1 MNDADLSVNEL
12 IEPVN
17 RYFHNSIAGQIV
29 NILKNT
35 WVTPDQVTYIS
46 IFIGLISAYIFS
58 LGTPWSFFLAGIVL
72 ELVLILDCVDGQL
85 ARVKKCASDLGR
97 LLDGIAGYIIYLAVL
112 GGIMIGL
119 DKYYIAL
126 ILFGAVTILRGIAYD
141 YCKLTFITIIQKG
154 YDGSDKEIL
163 DTYLKISKKTSI
175 LLKVYFNYLQV
186 QRFIFNG
193 YFNSFDSFSTIVND
207 KLDSFSTIVN
217 DGLDNGLIL
226 SFKKRKEYREK
237 VSSLM
242 VTWSW
247 NGVDSAMF
255 LLVLISVFGVIED
268 YLLPLA
274 IFIASQFIFTMIFH
288 RVKIY
293 KINKIK

>member
-1 MNDADLSVNEL
+1 MNDPGLPVNEL

-17 RYFHNSIAGQIV
+17 RYFHNSIAAQIV
-29 NILKNT
+29 NVLKKT
-35 WVTPDQVTYIS
+35 WVTPDQVTYTS

-58 LGTPWSFFLAGIVL
+58 LGAAWSFFLAGIIL

-85 ARVKKCASDLGR
+85 ARVKKCASDWGR

-119 DKYYIAL
+119 GKDYIVL

-141 YCKLTFITIIQKG
+141 YCKLTFITLIQKG

-163 DTYLKISKKTSI
+163 DTYLKIFKKKSI
-175 LLKVYFNYLQV
+175 LLKVYFYYLQV

-193 YFNSFDSFSTIVND
+193 YFNS
-207 KLDSFSTIVN
+207 LDSFSTIVN
-217 DGLDNGLIL
+217 DELDNDLIL
-226 SFKKRKEYREK
+226 SIEQRKEYRKE

-255 LLVLISVFGVIED
+255 LLVLISVFGVIESC
-268 YLLPLA
+268 LFPVT
-274 IFIASQFIFTMIFH
+274 IFITFQFIFTMIFH
-288 RVKIY
+288 RVKI
-293 KINKIK
+293 NEIK

>member
-17 RYFHNSIAGQIV
+17 RYFHNSIAAQIV

-58 LGTPWSFFLAGIVL
+58 LGTPWSFFLAGILL

-85 ARVKKCASDLGR
+85 ARVKKCASDWGR

-119 DKYYIAL
+119 GKYYIAL
-126 ILFGAVTILRGIAYD
+126 ILFGVVTILRGIAYD

-163 DTYLKISKKTSI
+163 DTYLKISKKNSI
-175 LLKVYFNYLQV
+175 LLKLYFYYLQV

-193 YFNSFDSFSTIVND
+193 YFNS
-207 KLDSFSTIVN
+207 LDSFSTIVN

-226 SFKKRKEYREK
+226 SFEKRKEYREK

>member
-17 RYFHNSIAGQIV
+17 RYFHNSIAAQIV

-85 ARVKKCASDLGR
+85 ARVKKCASDWGR

-119 DKYYIAL
+119 GKYYIAL

-163 DTYLKISKKTSI
+163 DTYLKISKKNSI
-175 LLKVYFNYLQV
+175 LLKLYFYYLQV

-193 YFNSFDSFSTIVND
+193 YFNS
-207 KLDSFSTIVN
+207 LDSFSTIVN

-226 SFKKRKEYREK
+226 SFEKRKEYREK

>member
-17 RYFHNSIAGQIV
+17 RYFHNSIAAQIV

-58 LGTPWSFFLAGIVL
+58 LGTPWSFFLAGILL

-85 ARVKKCASDLGR
+85 ARVKKCASDWGR

-126 ILFGAVTILRGIAYD
+126 ILFGVVTILRGIAYD

-163 DTYLKISKKTSI
+163 DTYLKISKKNSI
-175 LLKVYFNYLQV
+175 LLKLYFYYLQV

-193 YFNSFDSFSTIVND
+193 YFNS
-207 KLDSFSTIVN
+207 LDSFSTIVN

-226 SFKKRKEYREK
+226 SFEKRKEYREK

>member
-17 RYFHNSIAGQIV
+17 RYFHNSIAAQIV

-85 ARVKKCASDLGR
+85 ARVKKCASDWGR

-119 DKYYIAL
+119 GKYYVAL

-163 DTYLKISKKTSI
+163 DTYLKISKKNSI
-175 LLKVYFNYLQV
+175 LLKLYFYYLQV

-193 YFNSFDSFSTIVND
+193 YFNS
-207 KLDSFSTIVN
+207 LDSFSTIVN

-226 SFKKRKEYREK
+226 SFEKRKEYREK

>member
-17 RYFHNSIAGQIV
+17 RYFHNSIAAQIV

-58 LGTPWSFFLAGIVL
+58 LGTPWSFFLAGILL

-85 ARVKKCASDLGR
+85 ARVKKCASDWGR

-126 ILFGAVTILRGIAYD
+126 ILFGVVTILRGIAYD

-163 DTYLKISKKTSI
+163 DTYLKISKKNSI
-175 LLKVYFNYLQV
+175 LLKLYFYYLQV

-193 YFNSFDSFSTIVND
+193 YFNS
-207 KLDSFSTIVN
+207 LDSFSTIVN
-217 DGLDNGLIL
+217 DGLDNDLIL
-226 SFKKRKEYREK
+226 SFEKKKEYREK

>member
-17 RYFHNSIAGQIV
+17 RYFHNSIAAQIV

-85 ARVKKCASDLGR
+85 ARVKKCASDWGR

-126 ILFGAVTILRGIAYD
+126 ILFGVVTILRGIAYD

-163 DTYLKISKKTSI
+163 DTYLKISKSNSI
-175 LLKVYFNYLQV
+175 LLKLYFYYLQV

-193 YFNSFDSFSTIVND
+193 YFNS
-207 KLDSFSTIVN
+207 LDSFSTIVN

-226 SFKKRKEYREK
+226 SFEKRKEYREK

>member
-17 RYFHNSIAGQIV
+17 RYFHNSIAAQIV

-58 LGTPWSFFLAGIVL
+58 LGTPWSFFLAGILL

-85 ARVKKCASDLGR
+85 ARVKKCASDWGR

-126 ILFGAVTILRGIAYD
+126 ILFGVVTILRGIAYD

-163 DTYLKISKKTSI
+163 DTYLKISKKNSI
-175 LLKVYFNYLQV
+175 LLKLYFYYLQV

-193 YFNSFDSFSTIVND
+193 YFN

-226 SFKKRKEYREK
+226 SFEKRKEYREK

-274 IFIASQFIFTMIFH
+274 IFLASQFIFTMIFH

>member
-1 MNDADLSVNEL
+1 MNDPDLPVNEL
-12 IEPVN
+12 IEPLN
-17 RYFHNSIAGQIV
+17 RYFHNSIAAQIV
-29 NILKNT
+29 SVLKNT
-35 WVTPDQVTYIS
+35 GVTPDQVTYTS

-58 LGTPWSFFLAGIVL
+58 LGAPWSFFLAGIIL

-85 ARVKKCASDLGR
+85 ARVKKCASDWGR

-119 DKYYIAL
+119 GKDYIVL

-141 YCKLTFITIIQKG
+141 YCKLTFITLIQKG

-163 DTYLKISKKTSI
+163 DTYLKIFKKKSI
-175 LLKVYFNYLQV
+175 LLKVYFYYLQV

-193 YFNSFDSFSTIVND
+193 YFNSLDSFSTIVND
-207 KLDSFSTIVN
+207 KLDN
-217 DGLDNGLIL
+217 DLIL
-226 SFKKRKEYREK
+226 SIEQRKEYRKE

-255 LLVLISVFGVIED
+255 LLVLISIFGVIESC
-268 YLLPLA
+268 LLPLT
-274 IFIASQFIFTMIFH
+274 IFITFQFIFTMIFH
-288 RVKIY
+288 RVKI
-293 KINKIK
+293 KKIK

>member
-17 RYFHNSIAGQIV
+17 RYFHNSIAAQIV

-85 ARVKKCASDLGR
+85 ARVKKCASDWGR

-126 ILFGAVTILRGIAYD
+126 ILFGVVTILRGIAYD

-163 DTYLKISKKTSI
+163 DTYLKISKKNSI
-175 LLKVYFNYLQV
+175 LLKLYFYYLQV

-193 YFNSFDSFSTIVND
+193 YFNS
-207 KLDSFSTIVN
+207 LDSFSTIVN

-226 SFKKRKEYREK
+226 SFEKRKEYREK

>member
-17 RYFHNSIAGQIV
+17 RYFHNPIAAQIV
-29 NILKNT
+29 NVFKNT

-85 ARVKKCASDLGR
+85 ARVKKCASDWGR

-126 ILFGAVTILRGIAYD
+126 ILFGVVTILRGIAYD

-163 DTYLKISKKTSI
+163 DTYLKISKKNSI
-175 LLKVYFNYLQV
+175 LLKLYFYYLQV

-193 YFNSFDSFSTIVND
+193 YFNS
-207 KLDSFSTIVN
+207 LDSFSTIVN

-226 SFKKRKEYREK
+226 SFEKRKEYREK